1 MKIKLGKYTLHL
13 IIEKEVSKPKT
24 LAEVAV
30 EEMKKMDISQSKL
43 TDELREKVKAIAK
56 NMIIMPD
63 NTVRLV
69 FNKRNDV
76 IEETT
81 VEDFYN
87 KMVEIAEKNNKI
99 TEKTYGF

>member
-1 MKIKLGKYTLHL
+1 MKIKLGKYTLCFT
-13 IIEKEVSKPKT
+13 IEKEVSKPKT

-30 EEMKKMDISQSKL
+30 EQMKKMDISQSKL
-43 TDELREKVKAIAK
+43 TDELREKVKTIAKK
-56 NMIIMPD
+56 NMIVMPD
-63 NTVRLV
+63 KTVRIV

-87 KMVEIAEKNNKI
+87 KMVEIAEKA
-99 TEKTYGF
+99 

>member
-13 IIEKEVSKPKT
+13 IIEKEVPKPKT
-24 LAEVAV
+24 LADVAV

-43 TDELREKVKAIAK
+43 TDELKEKVKAIARN
-56 NMIIMPD
+56 NMIVMPD
-63 NTVRLV
+63 STVRIV
-69 FNKRNDV
+69 FNKGNDV

-87 KMVEIAEKNNKI
+87 KMIEIAEKA
-99 TEKTYGF
+99 